1 MCVCVTNRDGS
12 RSYGTTL
19 FYFEPLSSCLCT
31 SLPIEINGENQ
42 LNAGGKQLFVPKA
55 LCLLSHQP
63 MFSAFAIFLRCV
75 ILFCFTNR
83 ELFRNSV
90 TVTEDA
96 IGDDMGH
103 TRRSSFNSKL
113 RKGSTCNVIDDDLIV
128 DCPSNGDCFP

>member
-1 MCVCVTNRDGS
+1 
-12 RSYGTTL
+12 
-19 FYFEPLSSCLCT
+19 
-31 SLPIEINGENQ
+31 
-42 LNAGGKQLFVPKA
+42 
-55 LCLLSHQP
+55 

-75 ILFCFTNR
+75 IRFCFTNR